1 MNKIV
6 IPCGDQ
12 ISDKNPPFYMI
23 TLKTILVEDEEASRL
38 TLRNFLEKYCP
49 QVDIIGEA
57 ENIKVAAKLI
67 NELDPDLVFLD
78 VEMPFGNA
86 FDLLE
91 QYDNPR
97 FETIF
102 VTAFS
107 SYAIQAINLSASRYL
122 LKPVDIDQ
130 LIEAV
135 EVVEEQINNK
145 QSIQTSSILLEN
157 LNIENKQLKKMVL
170 PTQDGFEVV
179 LLKDIL
185 HCKAND
191 NLTDFHLIDGSKRT
205 ICRTLKFYE
214 ETLSNYDF
222 VRVHKSHLVNINYVK
237 NYKKGKGG
245 EIILTNETN
254 IPVSSTR
261 KNDFLKSFNQ

>member
-1 MNKIV
+1 MSK
-6 IPCGDQ
+6 
-12 ISDKNPPFYMI
+12 
-23 TLKTILVEDEEASRL
+23 LKCLLIEDEESSRI

-49 QVDIIGEA
+49 KVEIIGEA
-57 ENIKVAAKLI
+57 SNIKDGYALI
-67 NELDPDLVFLD
+67 TTLNPDLVFLD
-78 VEMPFGNA
+78 IEMPYGNA

-91 QYDNPR
+91 KFDKPS

-107 SYAIQAINLSASRYL
+107 SYAIKAINMSASSYL
-122 LKPVDIDQ
+122 LKPLNIDK

-135 EVVEEQINNK
+135 DTVYEQIQNK
-145 QSIQTSSILLEN
+145 ETLKKSSILLEN
-157 LNIENKQLKKMVL
+157 LSIENKQLKKIVL
-170 PTQDGFEVV
+170 PTSDGFEVIV
-179 LLKDIL
+179 LKEIL

-191 NLTDFHLIDGSKRT
+191 NLTDFFLIDGSKRT

-214 ETLSNYDF
+214 ETLNEYDF

-245 EIILTNETN
+245 EIILTNEAN

-261 KNDFLKSFNQ
+261 KNEFLKHFNF